1 MKEKKTSLLYKRKYE
16 FDINAFINNK
26 FFGRY
31 PQTKVTDPKI
41 ISVLKYISNINE
53 FGYMEYEN
61 NEYLKCNGNYY
72 LVEPIKWKVL
82 ESTENSYKLVSDVI
96 LDCKLFY
103 NNNENR
109 IINNNTIY
117 ANNYEYSNIRAWLNG
132 YDGSSY
138 GINNYTNK
146 GFVDIAFNGEERKI
160 ILQKLVDNSAS
171 TTVVSFNKFICNN
184 TCDKA
189 YLLSY
194 KDVYQYFVNDDE
206 RKTKVSDYS
215 KANDIYNNNG
225 YGQFWL
231 RSPSYDNSFDTNY
244 VDLLGCVDDIQC
256 YFTYISVLPVIEIS
270 LEKKK

>member
-1 MKEKKTSLLYKRKYE
+1 MKEEKTSLLYKRKYE

-31 PQTKVTDPKI
+31 PQTKVTDI
-41 ISVLKYISNINE
+41 CLINSLKNI
-53 FGYMEYEN
+53 FDR
-61 NEYLKCNGNYY
+61 NEYGYIEYNHKEYHEYNADFY

-109 IINNNTIY
+109 IINNNIIY

-146 GFVDIAFNGEERKI
+146 GFVDIAFNDEERKI

-184 TCDKA
+184 TYDKA

-194 KDVYQYFVNDDE
+194 KDVYQYFVSDDE

-215 KANDIYNNNG
+215 KANDIYNNNV

-244 VDLLGCVDDIQC
+244 VDFLGCVDDIQC
-256 YFTYISVLPVIEIS
+256 YFTYISVLPVIEI
-270 LEKKK
+270 KIK